1 MDPNE
6 WISNSG
12 ELEGILYDCD
22 DDVAE
27 CYDLDED
34 GELVLIEND

>member
-12 ELEGILYDCD
+12 ELEEIMYDCD
-22 DDVAE
+22 DDFA
-27 CYDLDED
+27 DLCEMDED
-34 GELVLIEND
+34 GELLLTEDD